1 MIEKQLDRL
10 ERCLHIYSTLR
21 CNHDAGILHFDF
33 DNGVERCAVD
43 VPRYFG
49 NRTYLGFSESL
60 RSSTESFTGFV
71 GSMNVKTCIK
81 VSLPP

>member
-21 CNHDAGILHFDF
+21 CNHDAGILQFDF

-43 VPRYFG
+43 VPRYLEIEP
-49 NRTYLGFSESL
+49 T
-60 RSSTESFTGFV
+60 
-71 GSMNVKTCIK
+71 
-81 VSLPP
+81 